1 VAVRICPHCKSE
13 ITASNV
19 AAYSF
24 GFECPKCGT
33 RLEVAPGSREIAS
46 VCGLVAAAIAWRLTI
61 NSGGDLGGVLPT
73 LYAFL
78 AFGIVSPLVLMFTAN
93 LRNAPSIAVPEPA
106 HDHGTSG
113 HNAGGHDAGG
123 HGGGHH

>member
-1 VAVRICPHCKSE
+1 MAVRICPHCNTE
-13 ITASNV
+13 ISASNV

-24 GFECPKCGT
+24 GVECPKCGA
-33 RLEVAPGSREIAS
+33 RLEVAPGTRTISS
-46 VCGLVAAAIAWRLTI
+46 LSGLAAGAIAWRLSI

-78 AFGIVSPLVLMFTAN
+78 AFGIVSPLVLLLTAN
-93 LRNAPSIAVPEPA
+93 LRNAPAIPVAEPA
-106 HDHGTSG
+106 HNAGAPG
-113 HNAGGHDAGG
+113 QGAGGHSAGG

>member
-1 VAVRICPHCKSE
+1 VAVRICPHCNTE
-13 ITASNV
+13 ISASNV

-24 GFECPKCGT
+24 GVECPKCGT
-33 RLEVAPGSREIAS
+33 RLEVAPGTRTIAC
-46 VCGLVAAAIAWRLTI
+46 VCGLAAGAIAWRLAI

-78 AFGIVSPLVLMFTAN
+78 AFGIISPLVLMFTAN
-93 LRNAPSIAVPEPA
+93 LRNAPAIQVPEPA
-106 HDHGTSG
+106 HDAGALG
-113 HNAGGHDAGG
+113 QVAGGQSAGG